1 MSQKIN
7 AESFA
12 QAVVS
17 SSNETDINKLLDLY
31 VNAISAANDYNSS
44 LPIPKGKV
52 GKYPRW
58 FLIFSNRT
66 IKLCNGR
73 YHFRAFVI

>member
-17 SSNETDINKLLDLY
+17 SSNETDLNKLLDLY

-44 LPIPKGKV
+44 LPKGEIGTIPG
-52 GKYPRW
+52 G
-58 FLIFSNRT
+58 F
-66 IKLCNGR
+66 
-73 YHFRAFVI
+73 

>member
-7 AESFA
+7 AEAFA
-12 QAVVS
+12 QSVVS

-52 GKYPRW
+52 GSIPGG
-58 FLIFSNRT
+58 F
-66 IKLCNGR
+66 
-73 YHFRAFVI
+73 